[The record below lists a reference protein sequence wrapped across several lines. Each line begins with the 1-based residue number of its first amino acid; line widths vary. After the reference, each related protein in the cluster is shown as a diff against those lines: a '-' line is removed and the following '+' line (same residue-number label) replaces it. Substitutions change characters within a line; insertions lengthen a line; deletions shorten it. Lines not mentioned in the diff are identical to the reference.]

1 MSIESPITKD
11 PGFTQKAC
19 HDLESFLYIIL
30 YLCTF
35 MNGPGLVLS
44 KEVPNKTPMHSWFNN
59 NAHPSTTSYIKAGHM
74 LCPDLS
80 NFPYFTE
87 YQEDLKPYVLR
98 LIQTCFPENSGQ
110 PNHLMHNKMVSIL
123 PEALEVVKE
132 PQKTKSKW
140 SHPLGDDW
148 QFKKGKQWYISAAM
162 LYDYSGGHAYV
173 IFRSLV
179 LLYR

>member
-59 NAHPSTTSYIKAGHM
+59 NAHPSSTSYIKAGHM

-87 YQEDLKPYVLR
+87 YWEDLKPYVLR

-123 PEALEVVKE
+123 PEALEVVEE
-132 PQKTKSKW
+132 PKRPKASDLIHLEMIDNSRKANSDIFLLQCCTIILEVMHMSF
-140 SHPLGDDW
+140 LG
-148 QFKKGKQWYISAAM
+148 A
-162 LYDYSGGHAYV
+162 
-173 IFRSLV
+173 
-179 LLYR
+179 